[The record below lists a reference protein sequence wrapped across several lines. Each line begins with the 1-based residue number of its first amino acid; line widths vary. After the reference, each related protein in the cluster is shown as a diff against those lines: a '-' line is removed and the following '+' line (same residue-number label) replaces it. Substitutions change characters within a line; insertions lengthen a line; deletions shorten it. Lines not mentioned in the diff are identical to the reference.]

1 MFDPSPSYKQYVN
14 RSGRTGRAEKMG
26 ACINLLYNQ
35 ESLYVDVL
43 NQDTKAEQI
52 EKEEIDKTIL
62 YY

>member
-1 MFDPSPSYKQYVN
+1 
-14 RSGRTGRAEKMG
+14 MG